1 MKPVQW
7 ALLILLSLIWGTS
20 FLFIKIGVG
29 ELSPFWVAGIRILFG
44 AAFLLAFLRLT
55 GNSLP
60 ARRFWPAL
68 FVAGLLS
75 NALPWTVL
83 AWGEIR
89 ISSGLA
95 SILNATTP
103 LWSIIIASIWDDEQL
118 TVIRIAGII
127 IGFAGVFLLIDIDL
141 SALTNLNLLAELAV
155 LSASFSYATGAVF
168 VRRRLRGPSSR
179 QLAAGQLSAAFILM
193 LPILFIDGA
202 PPQMPSATA
211 AGAVVA
217 LGVLGS
223 GIAYLIYFRLLTEV
237 GATRTLIVTYLVP
250 VTAVFWGWFILN
262 ETFGWRTLL
271 GMATILVGVILVN
284 SRRGEQPAAKT
295 VGADA

>member
-20 FLFIKIGVG
+20 FLFIKVGVS
-29 ELSPFWVAGIRILFG
+29 EVSPFWVAGIRILFG
-44 AAFLLAFLRLT
+44 ATFLIAFLRLT
-55 GNSLP
+55 GNSFP

-68 FVAGLLS
+68 LVAGFLS
-75 NALPWTVL
+75 NALPWILL

-89 ISSGLA
+89 IASGLA

-127 IGFAGVFLLIDIDL
+127 IGFAGVFLLIDVDL

-155 LSASFSYATGAVF
+155 LGASLSYASGAVF

-179 QLAAGQLSAAFILM
+179 QLAAGQLSAAFLLM
-193 LPILFIDGA
+193 MPVLFIDGVPA
-202 PPQMPSATA
+202 QMPSPAA
-211 AGAVVA
+211 AGAILA
-217 LGVLGS
+217 LGILGS
-223 GIAYLIYFRLLTEV
+223 GVAYLIYFRLLTEV

-250 VTAVFWGWFILN
+250 VTAVFWGWLILN
-262 ETFGWRTLL
+262 ETFGWTTLL

-284 SRRGEQPAAKT
+284 SRRGEQPASKP
-295 VGADA
+295 VSVDA